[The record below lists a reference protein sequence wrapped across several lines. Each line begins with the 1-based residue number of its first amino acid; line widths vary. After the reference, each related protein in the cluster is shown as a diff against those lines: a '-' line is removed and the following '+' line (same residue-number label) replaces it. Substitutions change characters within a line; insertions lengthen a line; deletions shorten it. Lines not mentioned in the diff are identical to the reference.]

1 MTTDTTETEVGT
13 TRAAAD
19 IARERKCLRCSEPFW
34 SDGFGERI
42 CARCKGS
49 AVWRAAMPARQNQG
63 RRRSGRQAG

>member
-1 MTTDTTETEVGT
+1 MKTDTAGPRPGLA
-13 TRAAAD
+13 RAATD
-19 IARERKCLRCSEPFW
+19 IAAERPCLRCRTPFW